1 MNTPMYTEAVALDRY
16 DWNPSRSES
25 MSATVR
31 INPESHR
38 KLKALSEEL
47 GESMPTV
54 LEQAIESLRRE
65 RFLEQAAQAYGAL
78 RGNKKAGAAEQAER
92 KAWEVTLKD
101 GLRKESR

>member
-1 MNTPMYTEAVALDRY
+1 MNTPMYTEAVLWDRH
-16 DWNPSRSES
+16 DGIPSRSES

-65 RFLEQAAQAYGAL
+65 RFMEHASQAYGAL
-78 RGNKKAGAAEQAER
+78 RGDKKAWAAEQAER
-92 KAWEVTLKD
+92 KAWDVTLTD
-101 GLRKESR
+101 GLGKESR

>member
-1 MNTPMYTEAVALDRY
+1 
-16 DWNPSRSES
+16 

-65 RFLEQAAQAYGAL
+65 RFLEHAAQAYGAL
-78 RGNKKAGAAEQAER
+78 RGDKKAWAAEQAER
-92 KAWEVTLKD
+92 KAWDVTLKD
-101 GLRKESR
+101 GLGKESR